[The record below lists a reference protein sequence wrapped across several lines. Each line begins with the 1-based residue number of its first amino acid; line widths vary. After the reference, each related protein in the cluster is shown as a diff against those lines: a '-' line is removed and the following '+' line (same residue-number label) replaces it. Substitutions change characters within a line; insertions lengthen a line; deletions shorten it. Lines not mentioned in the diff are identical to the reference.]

1 VVFYTEKDVKVEKED
16 VLKGSIAVR
25 KAVSNPRELD
35 VKISFHFKG
44 KYDKWDNYQLF
55 KIK

>member
-1 VVFYTEKDVKVEKED
+1 MFYTEKDVKVEKGD

-35 VKISFHFKG
+35 VKISFHIKG
-44 KYDKWDNYQLF
+44 KYDNWDSYQLF
-55 KIK
+55 KLK